1 MDTYRILYVSLTG
14 EPLLDIYG
22 TGDISIWTNKGT
34 LDDPFAEFIC
44 SNLLIFNLY
53 ALKQQ
58 AIAY

>member
-22 TGDISIWTNKGT
+22 TGDNSLWTNKGN

-44 SNLLIFNLY
+44 S
-53 ALKQQ
+53 
-58 AIAY
+58 